1 MSCYVL
7 LQGIVLAQELNPH
20 LLGPQHCQAG
30 SLPLEPPRKP
40 HSCGGPTI
48 KYTRIFYFIGVG
60 TPNLC
65 LVQGSTTYT
74 YASVHILYYKIE
86 TKINILKDGFNI
98 ED

>member
-1 MSCYVL
+1 M
-7 LQGIVLAQELNPH
+7 
-20 LLGPQHCQAG
+20 
-30 SLPLEPPRKP
+30 
-40 HSCGGPTI
+40 
-48 KYTRIFYFIGVG
+48 GVG

-65 LVQGSTTYT
+65 LVQGSTVYT

>member
-1 MSCYVL
+1 M
-7 LQGIVLAQELNPH
+7 
-20 LLGPQHCQAG
+20 
-30 SLPLEPPRKP
+30 PPRKP
-40 HSCGGPTI
+40 RRCGGPTV
-48 KYTRIFYFIGVG
+48 KYTRIFYYMGVG

-65 LVQGSTTYT
+65 LVQGSTVYT